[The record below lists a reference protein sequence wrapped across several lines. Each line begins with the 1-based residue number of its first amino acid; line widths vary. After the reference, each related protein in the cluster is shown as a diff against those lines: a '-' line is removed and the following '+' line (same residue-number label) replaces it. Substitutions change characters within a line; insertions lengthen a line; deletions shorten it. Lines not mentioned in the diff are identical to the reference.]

1 MCDNDSVPCIKVL
14 GVGSAGGNVIN
25 RLYEMGVE
33 NAELIAIDL
42 YKQHLDVIRADKK
55 VLMKRPPVHG
65 LICSGFH
72 PWLGEQA
79 ASLSIETIEGLFQ
92 GSNLVLIIVG
102 MGGNTGTGAAPIIAR
117 AAREQGAIV
126 ICIATLP
133 FRVERMRSKGAKDFI
148 DRIKKEVDT
157 LVLLDDNRL
166 LDHFPDLPLEQCF
179 SAMDRII
186 AGTVKGIIEPLK
198 NKSLVIADLEK
209 IKDLMA
215 GAGTADLLFG
225 E

>member
-92 GSNLVLIIVG
+92 GSTLFSSSSAWEEI
-102 MGGNTGTGAAPIIAR
+102 R
-117 AAREQGAIV
+117 ARERHRSLPGLQGS
-126 ICIATLP
+126 
-133 FRVERMRSKGAKDFI
+133 RVPS
-148 DRIKKEVDT
+148 
-157 LVLLDDNRL
+157 
-166 LDHFPDLPLEQCF
+166 
-179 SAMDRII
+179 
-186 AGTVKGIIEPLK
+186 
-198 NKSLVIADLEK
+198 
-209 IKDLMA
+209 
-215 GAGTADLLFG
+215 
-225 E
+225 